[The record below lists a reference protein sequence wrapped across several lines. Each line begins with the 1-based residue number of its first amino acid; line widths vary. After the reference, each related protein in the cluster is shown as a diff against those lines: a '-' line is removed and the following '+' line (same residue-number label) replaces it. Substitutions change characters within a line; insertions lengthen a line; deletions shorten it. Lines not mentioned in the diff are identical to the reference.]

1 MRRLDVQ
8 GASGTSR
15 ILIGQGLLEDLPRQA
30 DQEEMVVI
38 TDQRVAGLYQERFPT
53 VPLIII
59 PQGEEHKALDTV
71 QHIYQEL
78 LALEAD
84 RSTCV
89 VGIGGG
95 MVCDVAGFAAST
107 YLRGLHLGLAPSS
120 LLAQVDASVGGK
132 NGVNFQGY
140 KNLVGVFRQPEFVLC
155 DLDLLQSLDAVDIG
169 CGFAEIVK
177 HAAIA
182 DAKMFELLEQRAQ
195 DVLSLE
201 PDCLQR
207 LVYDSVRIKAEI
219 VNQDELEKGQRRKLN
234 FGHTFGHALEKVQ
247 GLPHGQA
254 VSLGMALAAR
264 LSVSQGLLAA
274 DKAQRLIR
282 LLQALDLPVK
292 IQGDPQELLEAL
304 GKDKKRQGQSI
315 HFVLLE
321 DIGRAVVRPLGL
333 QQVRQA
339 LLQLAAGNWGCF
351 AQRRLER

>member
-1 MRRLDVQ
+1 MRRLDVK

-30 DQEEMVVI
+30 DQEQMVVI

-59 PQGEEHKALDTV
+59 PQGEEHKTLDTV
-71 QHIYQEL
+71 QYIYQEL

-107 YLRGLHLGLAPSS
+107 YLRGLHLGLVPSS

-140 KNLVGVFRQPEFVLC
+140 KNLVGVFRQPAFVLC
-155 DLDLLQSLDAVDIG
+155 DLDLLQSLDALDIG
-169 CGFAEIVK
+169 CGLAEIVK

-182 DAKMFELLEQRAQ
+182 DAGMFELLEQRAQ

-264 LSVSQGLLAA
+264 LSVRQGLLSE
-274 DKAQRLIR
+274 DKADRLLDLLQRLG
-282 LLQALDLPVK
+282 LPMR
-292 IQGDPQELLEAL
+292 IQGDPRTLLDAL
-304 GKDKKRQGQSI
+304 GKDKKRQGELI
-315 HFVLLE
+315 HFVLLQ
-321 DIGRAVVRPLGL
+321 DIG
-333 QQVRQA
+333 QA
-339 LLQLAAGNWGCF
+339 LVLPLQLEEVRGALLELAATGSK
-351 AQRRLER
+351 ES

>member
-59 PQGEEHKALDTV
+59 PQGEEHKTLDTV

-155 DLDLLQSLDAVDIG
+155 DLDLLQSLEPVDVG
-169 CGFAEIVK
+169 CGLAEIVK

-182 DAKMFELLEQRAQ
+182 DAKMFELLEQRVEDA
-195 DVLSLE
+195 LSLDR
-201 PDCLQR
+201 DCLQR

-254 VSLGMALAAR
+254 VSLGMVLAAR

-333 QQVRQA
+333 QQV
-339 LLQLAAGNWGCF
+339 
-351 AQRRLER
+351 